1 MYIHFL
7 LTFWQDFCM
16 IASEEQIRLEFYI
29 LQMAIIHRYL
39 YKKIFKKESVNYG
52 KI

>member
-1 MYIHFL
+1 
-7 LTFWQDFCM
+7 M

-29 LQMAIIHRYL
+29 LQMAIIHRHL